1 MDKVKKYNNIDALRT
16 FGCLAIIA
24 WHVKA
29 NMDFRGVLL
38 ERIIPSFDYLVYL
51 FMMISGFGMCNGYYE
66 KMKSGSYNLNSFY
79 LKRYKKIVP
88 FFALLIVLNCIVE
101 LKVENI
107 IEGLM
112 EITLLFGFLPNNT
125 LSVIGVAW
133 TLGAIFAFY
142 IIFPF
147 IVFLLYNKHRG
158 VGAFVVSVGI
168 AFMCQMYFMT
178 DKFVTEGFVM
188 RHSFLYCLPFFLC
201 GGLIYLYR
209 DEIVNLVKAKKVAS
223 IICCITLT
231 VLYLVTPDELLS
243 TDIIVLKTL
252 LLYASW
258 LFVALGVDSVVL
270 SNSFTTYISGIS
282 MEMYLAHMVVF
293 RIIDKLHLSSVFG
306 HGVLDYMVTYFLVVV
321 LLIVG
326 IAIYRKMES
335 SVRLKIFA
343 K

>member
-1 MDKVKKYNNIDALRT
+1 
-16 FGCLAIIA
+16 
-24 WHVKA
+24 
-29 NMDFRGVLL
+29 
-38 ERIIPSFDYLVYL
+38 
-51 FMMISGFGMCNGYYE
+51 
-66 KMKSGSYNLNSFY
+66 
-79 LKRYKKIVP
+79 
-88 FFALLIVLNCIVE
+88 
-101 LKVENI
+101 
-107 IEGLM
+107 
-112 EITLLFGFLPNNT
+112 
-125 LSVIGVAW
+125 
-133 TLGAIFAFY
+133 
-142 IIFPF
+142 
-147 IVFLLYNKHRG
+147 
-158 VGAFVVSVGI
+158 
-168 AFMCQMYFMT
+168 
-178 DKFVTEGFVM
+178 M

-306 HGVLDYMVTYFLVVV
+306 HGVLDYMVTYFWVVV